1 MLTKLAQ
8 SIEFYR
14 MSKIKLIFSSY
25 LSYFLAISLLLVW
38 SMPILYLFTAFDGE
52 SSTAWKHISE
62 NLLFDYTLGSLKMLF
77 GVSLGVLFLGVP
89 TAWLVSTTDF
99 FWRKFFEWALVLPL
113 AIPAYI
119 LAYTYAATLSY
130 TGGVGIFLREMGL
143 PSVPIMSDFG
153 GVFILTLALY
163 PYVYAVSKTAFSN
176 QLGSVW
182 EASKM
187 LGKSS
192 IYTFFKVVLP
202 LARPFIF
209 GGLLLVMME
218 VLNEYGTFKYYGIQ
232 TFTTGIFSAWAKF
245 GDVKAALRLALCLLG
260 VIVFLVIVEKN
271 QRGRMAFSDDKN
283 TAQMPRKKL
292 GFYQQ
297 ILAFSFCSLIFCF
310 AFGFPVLQLLFW
322 TVKEFQDK
330 GLSKVLNEE
339 IYQLVSHTV
348 TLAFL
353 SAFVVVI
360 VAILLGLFQKQIHQ
374 LSKNYS
380 FNLVVGGDTNNGKVV
395 DGDTDNGRELDKSN
409 SYSKNKKFNKLNYY
423 DFIHSI
429 KNYPFSLFFQ
439 KSISRIAT
447 MGYAVPGAVIA
458 VGVLGVFL
466 WIDKKLYSFLLDNFD
481 IKIGLFI
488 SGTVISLIYAYS
500 VRFLSVGFQ
509 PIESQLIKIGNSLE
523 SASRMLGKNSVQTF
537 FKITLPLLRP
547 AMLTALLLVFV
558 DVSKEL
564 PLTLILRPFNYDT
577 LATKAYELA
586 DQEFVAQSALPA
598 LLIILISLLPAI
610 LLSQISKKRGK
621 GK

>member
-1 MLTKLAQ
+1 MQ
-8 SIEFYR
+8 
-14 MSKIKLIFSSY
+14 KIKSIFFSF

-38 SMPILYLFTAFDGE
+38 SMPILYLFTAFDFGQNSE
-52 SSTAWKHISE
+52 VSTAWKHISE
-62 NLLFDYTLGSLKMLF
+62 NLLVDYTFGSLKMLF

-89 TAWLVSTTDF
+89 TAWLISTTDF
-99 FWRKFFEWALVLPL
+99 FGRKFFEWALVLPL

-130 TGGVGIFLREMGL
+130 TGGVGIFLREHSL
-143 PSVPIMSDFG
+143 PSIPIMSDFG
-153 GVFILTLALY
+153 GIFILSLALY

-192 IYTFFKVVLP
+192 FYTFFKIVLP

-209 GGLLLVMME
+209 GGLLLAMME

-245 GDVKAALRLALCLLG
+245 GDIKAALKLALCLLG
-260 VIVFLVIVEKN
+260 MIIFLVILEKN

-283 TAQMPRKKL
+283 TAPMPRKKL
-292 GFYQQ
+292 NLYQQ
-297 ILAFSFCSLIFCF
+297 ILVFIFCSLIFCF
-310 AFGFPVLQLLFW
+310 AFAFPVLQLLFW
-322 TVKEFQDK
+322 TFREIEVKGISEVINTEVYN
-330 GLSKVLNEE
+330 LA
-339 IYQLVSHTV
+339 SHTLTV
-348 TLAFL
+348 SFL

-360 VAILLGLFQKQIHQ
+360 VAILLGLFQKRISK

-380 FNLVVGGDTNNGKVV
+380 NVVISGDK
-395 DGDTDNGRELDKSN
+395 GRR
-409 SYSKNKKFNKLNYY
+409 NKKFNKLNYY
-423 DFIHSI
+423 SFIRSF
-429 KNYPFSLFFQ
+429 KNYPFTVLFQ
-439 KSISRIAT
+439 KSVSQMAT

-481 IKIGLFI
+481 IKIGLFV

-509 PIESQLIKIGNSLE
+509 PIESQLIKIGDSLE
-523 SASRMLGKNSVQTF
+523 SASRMLGKNAMQTF
-537 FKITLPLLRP
+537 FKITFPLLRP

-610 LLSQISKKRGK
+610 LLSRIGKRK
-621 GK
+621 

>member
-1 MLTKLAQ
+1 
-8 SIEFYR
+8 
-14 MSKIKLIFSSY
+14 MSKIKAIFSSF
-25 LSYFLAISLLLVW
+25 LSYFLVIGLLLVW

-52 SSTAWKHISE
+52 ESRAWHHISE
-62 NLLFDYTLGSLKMLF
+62 NLLLDYTLGSLKMVF

-89 TAWLVSTTDF
+89 TAWLVATTDF
-99 FWRKFFEWALVLPL
+99 FVRKFFEWALVLPL

-119 LAYTYAATLSY
+119 LAYTYATTLSY
-130 TGGVGIFLREMGL
+130 TGGVGIFLRENSL

-153 GVFILTLALY
+153 GIFILSLALY

-192 IYTFFKVVLP
+192 FYTFFKVVLP

-209 GGLLLVMME
+209 GGLFLAMME

-260 VIVFLVIVEKN
+260 VIIFLVILEKN

-283 TAQMPRKKL
+283 TTQLPRKKL
-292 GFYQQ
+292 RFAQQ
-297 ILAFSFCSLIFCF
+297 IFAFSFCALLFCF

-322 TVKEFQDK
+322 TFKEIEIK
-330 GLSKVLNEE
+330 GLSEVLNEE
-339 IYQLVSHTV
+339 IYNLASHTI

-353 SAFVVVI
+353 SAFVVVS
-360 VAILLGLFQKQIHQ
+360 VAILLGLFQKRISS
-374 LSKNYS
+374 LS
-380 FNLVVGGDTNNGKVV
+380 VVSGDTNNGRKW
-395 DGDTDNGRELDKSN
+395 S
-409 SYSKNKKFNKLNYY
+409 LN
-423 DFIHSI
+423 SI
-429 KNYPFSLFFQ
+429 KNYPFSLLFQ

-466 WIDKKLYSFLLDNFD
+466 WIDKKLYSFVLSTFD
-481 IKIGLFI
+481 IKIGLFV
-488 SGTVISLIYAYS
+488 SGTVVSLIYAYA

-509 PIESQLIKIGNSLE
+509 PIESQLIKIGNSFE
-523 SASRMLGKNSVQTF
+523 AASRMLGKNSIQTF

-610 LLSQISKKRGK
+610 LLSRIGKRK
-621 GK
+621 

>member
-1 MLTKLAQ
+1 
-8 SIEFYR
+8 
-14 MSKIKLIFSSY
+14 MSKIKSIFSSF
-25 LSYFLAISLLLVW
+25 LSYFLVIGLLLVW

-52 SSTAWKHISE
+52 SSTAWNHIAK
-62 NLLFDYTLGSLKMLF
+62 NLLLDYTLGSLKMLF
-77 GVSLGVLFLGVP
+77 GVSVGVLFFGVP

-99 FWRKFFEWALVLPL
+99 FGRKFFEWALVLPL

-130 TGGVGIFLREMGL
+130 TGGVGIFLRENDL
-143 PSVPIMSDFG
+143 PSVQIMSDFG
-153 GVFILTLALY
+153 GVFILSLALY

-192 IYTFFKVVLP
+192 FYTFFKVVLP

-209 GGLLLVMME
+209 GGLFLVLME

-260 VIVFLVIVEKN
+260 VIVFLVILEKK
-271 QRGRMAFSDDKN
+271 QRGRMGFSDDKN

-292 GFYQQ
+292 SFYQQ
-297 ILAFSFCSLIFCF
+297 TLALIFCSFIFCF
-310 AFGFPVLQLLFW
+310 AFGFPVLQLIFW

-330 GLSKVLNEE
+330 GISEVLNQE
-339 IYQLVSHTV
+339 IYDLASHTI

-360 VAILLGLFQKQIHQ
+360 VAILLGLFQKRINSLH
-374 LSKNYS
+374 
-380 FNLVVGGDTNNGKVV
+380 VVGGDTNNGRRGSVFV
-395 DGDTDNGRELDKSN
+395 SGDNGRGNDN
-409 SYSKNKKFNKLNYY
+409 NNGKKINYY
-423 DFIHSI
+423 SFIRYI

-466 WIDKKLYSFLLDNFD
+466 WIDKKLYSFLLNNFD
-481 IKIGLFI
+481 IKIGLFV
-488 SGTVISLIYAYS
+488 SGTVVSLIYAYS

-509 PIESQLIKIGNSLE
+509 PVESQLIKIGSSLE
-523 SASRMLGKNSVQTF
+523 SASKMLGKNSTQTF

-598 LLIILISLLPAI
+598 LLIILVSLLPAI
-610 LLSQISKKRGK
+610 LLSQVSKKKKLPNTIKK

>member
-1 MLTKLAQ
+1 
-8 SIEFYR
+8 
-14 MSKIKLIFSSY
+14 
-25 LSYFLAISLLLVW
+25 
-38 SMPILYLFTAFDGE
+38 MPILYLFTAFDTAFDFGE
-52 SSTAWKHISE
+52 NNEVSTAWKHISE
-62 NLLFDYTLGSLKMLF
+62 NLLLDYTFGSFKMLL
-77 GVSLGVLFLGVP
+77 GVGLGVLFLGLP
-89 TAWLVSTTDF
+89 TAWLVSTTNF
-99 FWRKFFEWALVLPL
+99 FGRKFFEWSLVLPL

-130 TGGVGIFLREMGL
+130 TGGVGIFLRENGL
-143 PSVPIMSDFG
+143 PSVSIMSDLG
-153 GVFILTLALY
+153 GIFIMALALY
-163 PYVYAVSKTAFSN
+163 PYIYAVSKTAFSN

-192 IYTFFKVVLP
+192 FYTFFKVVLP

-245 GDVKAALRLALCLLG
+245 GDVKAALKLALCLLG
-260 VIVFLVIVEKN
+260 IIVFLVILEKN

-283 TAQMPRKKL
+283 TIQMPRKRL
-292 GFYQQ
+292 NSYQQ
-297 ILAFSFCSLIFCF
+297 IFAFLYCTLIFCF

-322 TVKEFQDK
+322 TIKEFEDK
-330 GLSKVLNEE
+330 GISEILNKE
-339 IYQLVSHTV
+339 IYNLASHTI
-348 TLAFL
+348 TLSLL

-360 VAILLGLFQKQIHQ
+360 VAILLGLYQKRIGLRAAYGNTSNNNKHFE
-374 LSKNYS
+374 N
-380 FNLVVGGDTNNGKVV
+380 TNNGK
-395 DGDTDNGRELDKSN
+395 TFYKSN
-409 SYSKNKKFNKLNYY
+409 YY
-423 DFIHSI
+423 GFLRSI
-429 KNYPFSLFFQ
+429 KNYPFSSLFQ
-439 KSISRIAT
+439 QSISKIAT

-466 WIDKKLYSFLLDNFD
+466 WIDKKLHSFLLDNFD
-481 IKIGLFI
+481 MQLGLFV

-523 SASRMLGKNSVQTF
+523 LASRMLGKNTTQTF
-537 FKITLPLLRP
+537 FKITFPLLRP

-610 LLSQISKKRGK
+610 LLSRIGKRK
-621 GK
+621 

>member
-1 MLTKLAQ
+1 
-8 SIEFYR
+8 
-14 MSKIKLIFSSY
+14 MSKIKAIFSSF
-25 LSYFLAISLLLVW
+25 LSYFLVIGLLLVW
-38 SMPILYLFTAFDGE
+38 SMPILYLFTAFDFGGNGE
-52 SSTAWKHISE
+52 SSIAWKHISE
-62 NLLFDYTLGSLKMLF
+62 NLLVDYTLGSLKMLF
-77 GVSLGVLFLGVP
+77 GVSFGVLFFGVP

-99 FWRKFFEWALVLPL
+99 FGRKFFEWALVLPL

-130 TGGVGIFLREMGL
+130 TGGVGIFLREMSL

-153 GVFILTLALY
+153 GIFILSLALY

-192 IYTFFKVVLP
+192 FYTFFKVVLP

-209 GGLLLVMME
+209 GGLFLVMME

-260 VIVFLVIVEKN
+260 VIVFLVILEKN

-292 GFYQQ
+292 NFYQQ
-297 ILAFSFCSLIFCF
+297 FFAFSFCTLIFCF
-310 AFGFPVLQLLFW
+310 AFGFPVLQLIFW
-322 TVKEFQDK
+322 TIKEFQDK
-330 GLSKVLNEE
+330 GLSEVLNEE
-339 IYQLVSHTV
+339 IYQLASHTV

-360 VAILLGLFQKQIHQ
+360 VAILLGLFQKRISN
-374 LSKNYS
+374 LRVASGDNSKR
-380 FNLVVGGDTNNGKVV
+380 F
-395 DGDTDNGRELDKSN
+395 
-409 SYSKNKKFNKLNYY
+409 KFN
-423 DFIHSI
+423 SI

-466 WIDKKLYSFLLDNFD
+466 WIDKKLYSFVFSTFD
-481 IKIGLFI
+481 IKIGLFV

-523 SASRMLGKNSVQTF
+523 SASRMLGKNSIQTF

-610 LLSQISKKRGK
+610 LLSKIGKKK
-621 GK
+621 

>member
-1 MLTKLAQ
+1 MQ
-8 SIEFYR
+8 
-14 MSKIKLIFSSY
+14 KIKSIFFPL

-38 SMPILYLFTAFDGE
+38 SMPILYLFTAFDGDE
-52 SSTAWKHISE
+52 STAWKHISE
-62 NLLFDYTLGSLKMLF
+62 NLLVDYTLGSLKMLF
-77 GVSLGVLFLGVP
+77 GISLGVLFLGVP

-99 FWRKFFEWALVLPL
+99 FGRKFFEWALVLPL

-130 TGGVGIFLREMGL
+130 TGGVGIFLRENDL
-143 PSVPIMSDFG
+143 PSIPIMSDFG
-153 GVFILTLALY
+153 GIFIMSLALY

-192 IYTFFKVVLP
+192 FYTFFKVVLP

-245 GDVKAALRLALCLLG
+245 GDVKAALKLALCLLG
-260 VIVFLVIVEKN
+260 LIVLLVILEKN

-283 TAQMPRKKL
+283 TAPMPRKKL
-292 GFYQQ
+292 NLYQQ
-297 ILAFSFCSLIFCF
+297 ILVFTFCSLIFCF
-310 AFGFPVLQLLFW
+310 AFAFPVLQLLFW
-322 TVKEFQDK
+322 TVRKIEVK
-330 GLSKVLNEE
+330 GIGEVINKE
-339 IYQLVSHTV
+339 IYLLASHTV

-353 SAFVVVI
+353 SAFLVVI
-360 VAILLGLFQKQIHQ
+360 VAILLGLFQKRISS
-374 LSKNYS
+374 LY
-380 FNLVVGGDTNNGKVV
+380 VVGGDTNNG
-395 DGDTDNGRELDKSN
+395 RS
-409 SYSKNKKFNKLNYY
+409 KLN
-423 DFIHSI
+423 SI

-439 KSISRIAT
+439 KTISQIAT

-466 WIDKKLYSFLLDNFD
+466 WIDKKLYSFLFSTFD
-481 IKIGLFI
+481 IKIGLFV

-509 PIESQLIKIGNSLE
+509 PIESQLIKIGDSLE
-523 SASRMLGKNSVQTF
+523 SASRMLGKNATQTF
-537 FKITLPLLRP
+537 FKITFPLLRP

-610 LLSQISKKRGK
+610 LLSRIGKKK
-621 GK
+621 

>member
-1 MLTKLAQ
+1 MLTKLAK

-14 MSKIKLIFSSY
+14 KYLVMPKLKSIFSFFSSY

-38 SMPILYLFTAFDGE
+38 SMPILYLFTAFDFGGNGE
-52 SSTAWKHISE
+52 ESTAWKHISE
-62 NLLFDYTLGSLKMLF
+62 NLLLDYTLGSLKMLF
-77 GVSLGVLFLGVP
+77 GVSVGVLVFGVP

-99 FWRKFFEWALVLPL
+99 FGRKFFEWALVLPL

-130 TGGVGIFLREMGL
+130 TGGIGIFLREMGL

-192 IYTFFKVVLP
+192 FYTFFKVVLP

-245 GDVKAALRLALCLLG
+245 GDVKAALKLALCLLG
-260 VIVFLVIVEKN
+260 GIVFLVILEKN

-292 GFYQQ
+292 NFYQQ
-297 ILAFSFCSLIFCF
+297 ILAFCFCTLIFCF
-310 AFGFPVLQLLFW
+310 AFAFPVLQLLIW
-322 TVKEFQDK
+322 TFKEIEIK
-330 GLSKVLNEE
+330 GISEVLNEE
-339 IYQLVSHTV
+339 IYNLASHTV
-348 TLAFL
+348 ILAFL

-360 VAILLGLFQKQIHQ
+360 VAILLGLFQKRISG
-374 LSKNYS
+374 LD
-380 FNLVVGGDTNNGKVV
+380 VVGGDTDNGK
-395 DGDTDNGRELDKSN
+395 
-409 SYSKNKKFNKLNYY
+409 KKG
-423 DFIHSI
+423 FIYFI

-439 KSISRIAT
+439 KMISRIAT

-466 WIDKKLYSFLLDNFD
+466 WIDKKLYSFLLNNFD
-481 IKIGLFI
+481 IKIGLFV
-488 SGTVISLIYAYS
+488 SGTVISLIYAYA

-509 PIESQLIKIGNSLE
+509 PIESQLLKIGSSLE
-523 SASRMLGKNSVQTF
+523 SASRMLGKNSTQTF
-537 FKITLPLLRP
+537 FKITFPLLRP

-610 LLSQISKKRGK
+610 LLSRVGKKK
-621 GK
+621 

>member
-1 MLTKLAQ
+1 
-8 SIEFYR
+8 
-14 MSKIKLIFSSY
+14 
-25 LSYFLAISLLLVW
+25 
-38 SMPILYLFTAFDGE
+38 MPILYLFTAFDGE
-52 SSTAWKHISE
+52 SSTAWNHIAK
-62 NLLFDYTLGSLKMLF
+62 NLLLDYTLGSLKMLL
-77 GVSLGVLFLGVP
+77 GVSIGVLLLGVP

-99 FWRKFFEWALVLPL
+99 FGRRFFQWSLVLPL

-119 LAYTYAATLSY
+119 LAYTYAASLSY
-130 TGGVGIFLREMGL
+130 TGAVGIFLRENGL
-143 PSVPIMSDFG
+143 PSIPIMSDFG
-153 GVFILTLALY
+153 GIFILSLALY
-163 PYVYAVSKTAFSN
+163 PYVYAVSRTAFSN

-192 IYTFFKVVLP
+192 FYTFFKVVLP

-245 GDVKAALRLALCLLG
+245 GDVKAALRLALCLFGGIIL
-260 VIVFLVIVEKN
+260 LVALERN

-283 TAQMPRKKL
+283 TTPMPRKKL
-292 GFYQQ
+292 GFVWQ
-297 ILAFSFCSLIFCF
+297 ILAFSFCLLVFCL
-310 AFGFPVLQLLFW
+310 AFGFPVLQLIFW
-322 TVKEFQDK
+322 TIKEFQDK
-330 GLSKVLNEE
+330 GIDKVLNEE
-339 IYQLVSHTV
+339 IYNLISHTI
-348 TLAFL
+348 TLSFL
-353 SAFVVVI
+353 SAFVVLV
-360 VAILLGLFQKQIHQ
+360 VAILLGLFQKKN
-374 LSKNYS
+374 KNYI
-380 FNLVVGGDTNNGKVV
+380 VGGEV
-395 DGDTDNGRELDKSN
+395 
-409 SYSKNKKFNKLNYY
+409 KNRTVSRLQANTTKF
-423 DFIHSI
+423 
-429 KNYPFSLFFQ
+429 
-439 KSISRIAT
+439 ISRIAT

-466 WIDKKLYSFLLDNFD
+466 WIDKKLYSFLLNSFD
-481 IKIGLFI
+481 IKVGLLI

-500 VRFLSVGFQ
+500 VRFLAVGAQ
-509 PIESQLIKIGNSLE
+509 PIESQLLKIGNSLE
-523 SASRMLGKNSVQTF
+523 AASRMLGKNAIQTF

-610 LLSQISKKRGK
+610 LLSKIGRKK
-621 GK
+621 

>member
-1 MLTKLAQ
+1 MQ
-8 SIEFYR
+8 
-14 MSKIKLIFSSY
+14 KIKSIFSSS
-25 LSYFLAISLLLVW
+25 LSYFLVIALLLVW

-62 NLLFDYTLGSLKMLF
+62 NLLLDYTLGSFKMLF
-77 GVSLGVLFLGVP
+77 GVSLGVLFFGVP
-89 TAWLVSTTDF
+89 TAWLVSTTHF
-99 FWRKFFEWALVLPL
+99 FGRKFFEWALVLPL

-143 PSVPIMSDFG
+143 PSVSIMSDFG
-153 GVFILTLALY
+153 GIFILALALY
-163 PYVYAVSKTAFSN
+163 PYVYAVTKTAFSN

-192 IYTFFKVVLP
+192 FYTFFKIVLP

-209 GGLLLVMME
+209 GGLFLVTME

-260 VIVFLVIVEKN
+260 VIVFLVILEKN

-292 GFYQQ
+292 NLYQQ

-310 AFGFPVLQLLFW
+310 AFGFPVVQLLFW
-322 TVKEFQDK
+322 TVKEFQAK
-330 GLSKVLNEE
+330 GISEVLNQE
-339 IYQLVSHTV
+339 IYDLASHTV

-353 SAFVVVI
+353 SAFVVVV
-360 VAILLGLFQKQIHQ
+360 VAILLGLFQKRISS
-374 LSKNYS
+374 LS
-380 FNLVVGGDTNNGKVV
+380 VVGGDTDNGK
-395 DGDTDNGRELDKSN
+395 
-409 SYSKNKKFNKLNYY
+409 KKINLAF
-423 DFIHSI
+423 I
-429 KNYPFSLFFQ
+429 KNYPFSLLFQ

-466 WIDKKLYSFLLDNFD
+466 WIDKKLYSFVLSTFD

-488 SGTVISLIYAYS
+488 SGTVVSLIYAYS

-509 PIESQLIKIGNSLE
+509 PIESQLLKIGNSLE
-523 SASRMLGKNSVQTF
+523 SASRMLGKNSTQTF

-610 LLSQISKKRGK
+610 LLSQISKKK
-621 GK
+621 

>member
-1 MLTKLAQ
+1 
-8 SIEFYR
+8 
-14 MSKIKLIFSSY
+14 
-25 LSYFLAISLLLVW
+25 
-38 SMPILYLFTAFDGE
+38 MPILYLFTAFDGE

-62 NLLFDYTLGSLKMLF
+62 NLLLDYTLGSLKMLF
-77 GVSLGVLFLGVP
+77 GVSLGVILFGIP

-99 FWRKFFEWALVLPL
+99 FGRKFFEWALVLPL

-119 LAYTYAATLSY
+119 LAYTYSATLSY
-130 TGGVGIFLREMGL
+130 TGGVGIFLRENNF
-143 PSVPIMSDFG
+143 PSIPIMSDFG
-153 GVFILTLALY
+153 GVFILSLALY
-163 PYVYAVSKTAFSN
+163 PYIFAVSRTAFSN

-192 IYTFFKVVLP
+192 FYTFFKVVLP
-202 LARPFIF
+202 LARPFVF

-260 VIVFLVIVEKN
+260 MIVFLVILEKN

-283 TAQMPRKKL
+283 TTPMPRKKL
-292 GFYQQ
+292 NFYWQ
-297 ILAFSFCSLIFCF
+297 ILAFSFCAFVFCF
-310 AFGFPVLQLLFW
+310 AFGFPVLQLIFW
-322 TVKEFQDK
+322 TIKEFQDK
-330 GLSKVLNEE
+330 GFNEVMNEE
-339 IYQLVSHTV
+339 IYNLASHTII
-348 TLAFL
+348 LAAS

-360 VAILLGLFQKQIHQ
+360 VAILLSLFQKRINF
-374 LSKNYS
+374 LSTRYS
-380 FNLVVGGDTNNGKVV
+380 SNLLKKGFNF
-395 DGDTDNGRELDKSN
+395 R
-409 SYSKNKKFNKLNYY
+409 
-423 DFIHSI
+423 SI

-439 KSISRIAT
+439 KSISKIAT

-466 WIDKKLYSFLLDNFD
+466 WIDKKLYSFLLNNFD
-481 IKIGLFI
+481 IKIGLFV

-500 VRFLSVGFQ
+500 VRFLAVGFQ

-598 LLIILISLLPAI
+598 LLIIFISLLPAI
-610 LLSQISKKRGK
+610 LLSQINKDKNKKK
-621 GK
+621 

>member
-1 MLTKLAQ
+1 
-8 SIEFYR
+8 
-14 MSKIKLIFSSY
+14 MSKIKSIFSSY
-25 LSYFLAISLLLVW
+25 LSYFLAIFLLLVW

-62 NLLFDYTLGSLKMLF
+62 NLLLDYTLGSLKMLF
-77 GVSLGVLFLGVP
+77 GVSLGVILFGIP

-99 FWRKFFEWALVLPL
+99 FGRKFFEWALVLPL

-119 LAYTYAATLSY
+119 LAYTYSATLSY
-130 TGGVGIFLREMGL
+130 TGGVGIFLRENNF
-143 PSVPIMSDFG
+143 PSIPIMSDFG
-153 GVFILTLALY
+153 GVFILSLALY
-163 PYVYAVSKTAFSN
+163 PYIFAVSRTAFSN

-192 IYTFFKVVLP
+192 FYTFFKVVLP
-202 LARPFIF
+202 LARPFVF

-260 VIVFLVIVEKN
+260 MIVFLVILEKN

-283 TAQMPRKKL
+283 TTPMPRKKL
-292 GFYQQ
+292 NFYWQ
-297 ILAFSFCSLIFCF
+297 ILAFSFCAFVFCF
-310 AFGFPVLQLLFW
+310 AFGFPVLQLIFW
-322 TVKEFQDK
+322 TIKEFQDK
-330 GLSKVLNEE
+330 GFNEVMNEE
-339 IYQLVSHTV
+339 IYNLASHTII
-348 TLAFL
+348 LAAS

-360 VAILLGLFQKQIHQ
+360 VAILLSLFQKRINF
-374 LSKNYS
+374 LSTRYS
-380 FNLVVGGDTNNGKVV
+380 SNLLKKGFNF
-395 DGDTDNGRELDKSN
+395 R
-409 SYSKNKKFNKLNYY
+409 
-423 DFIHSI
+423 SI

-439 KSISRIAT
+439 KSISKIAT

-466 WIDKKLYSFLLDNFD
+466 WIDKKLYSFLLNNFD
-481 IKIGLFI
+481 IKIGLFV

-500 VRFLSVGFQ
+500 VRFLAVGFQ

-598 LLIILISLLPAI
+598 LLIIFISLLPAI
-610 LLSQISKKRGK
+610 LLSQINKDKNKKK
-621 GK
+621 

>member
-1 MLTKLAQ
+1 MQ
-8 SIEFYR
+8 
-14 MSKIKLIFSSY
+14 KIKSIFFSF

-38 SMPILYLFTAFDGE
+38 SMPILYLFTAFDFGQNAE
-52 SSTAWKHISE
+52 PSTAWKHISE
-62 NLLFDYTLGSLKMLF
+62 NLLLDYTLGSLKMLF

-99 FWRKFFEWALVLPL
+99 FGRKFFEWALVLPL

-130 TGGVGIFLREMGL
+130 TGGVGIFLREHSL
-143 PSVPIMSDFG
+143 PSIPIMSDFG
-153 GVFILTLALY
+153 GVFILSLALY

-192 IYTFFKVVLP
+192 FYTFFRVVLP

-245 GDVKAALRLALCLLG
+245 GDVKAALKLALCLLG
-260 VIVFLVIVEKN
+260 LIVFLVILEKN

-283 TAQMPRKKL
+283 TAPMPRKRL
-292 GFYQQ
+292 NSYQQ
-297 ILAFSFCSLIFCF
+297 ILVFIFCSLIFCF
-310 AFGFPVLQLLFW
+310 AFAFPVLQLLFW
-322 TVKEFQDK
+322 TFREINVKGISEVINK
-330 GLSKVLNEE
+330 E
-339 IYQLVSHTV
+339 IYSLASHTLTV
-348 TLAFL
+348 CLL
-353 SAFVVVI
+353 SACVVVI
-360 VAILLGLFQKQIHQ
+360 VAILLGLFQKQINK
-374 LSKNYS
+374 LSKNYP
-380 FNLVVGGDTNNGKVV
+380 
-395 DGDTDNGRELDKSN
+395 
-409 SYSKNKKFNKLNYY
+409 SKIRNKEFNKLNYY
-423 DFIHSI
+423 SFIRSI
-429 KNYPFSLFFQ
+429 KKYPFSLLFQ
-439 KSISRIAT
+439 KSISQIAT

-466 WIDKKLYSFLLDNFD
+466 WIDKKLYSFVLDNYN
-481 IKIGLFI
+481 IKIGLFV

-509 PIESQLIKIGNSLE
+509 PIESQLIKIGDSLE
-523 SASRMLGKNSVQTF
+523 SASRMLGKNATQTF
-537 FKITLPLLRP
+537 FKITFPLLRP

-586 DQEFVAQSALPA
+586 NQEFVAQSALPS

-610 LLSQISKKRGK
+610 LLSRIGKRKK
-621 GK
+621 

>member
-1 MLTKLAQ
+1 
-8 SIEFYR
+8 
-14 MSKIKLIFSSY
+14 MSKIKTIFSSF
-25 LSYFLAISLLLVW
+25 LSYFLVIGLLVVW
-38 SMPILYLFTAFDGE
+38 SMPILYLFTAFDFGE
-52 SSTAWKHISE
+52 NAETSTAWKHISE
-62 NLLFDYTLGSLKMLF
+62 NLLLDYTLGSLKMLF
-77 GVSLGVLFLGVP
+77 GVSLGVLFLGLP

-99 FWRKFFEWALVLPL
+99 LGRKFFEWALVLPL

-130 TGGVGIFLREMGL
+130 TGGVGIFLRENGL
-143 PSVPIMSDFG
+143 PSIDIMSDFG
-153 GVFILTLALY
+153 GIFILSLALY

-192 IYTFFKVVLP
+192 FYTFFKVVLP

-232 TFTTGIFSAWAKF
+232 TFTTGIFGAWAKF

-260 VIVFLVIVEKN
+260 LIVFLVILEKN

-292 GFYQQ
+292 NVYQQ

-310 AFGFPVLQLLFW
+310 AFGFPVLQLIFW

-330 GLSKVLNEE
+330 GMSEVLNEE
-339 IYQLVSHTV
+339 IYNLAAHTI

-360 VAILLGLFQKQIHQ
+360 VAILLGLFQKRI
-374 LSKNYS
+374 N
-380 FNLVVGGDTNNGKVV
+380 NLGVVGGYTNNGKK
-395 DGDTDNGRELDKSN
+395 GF
-409 SYSKNKKFNKLNYY
+409 KFN
-423 DFIHSI
+423 SI

-466 WIDKKLYSFLLDNFD
+466 WIDKKLYAFLLDNFD
-481 IKIGLFI
+481 IKIGLFV

-523 SASRMLGKNSVQTF
+523 SASRMLGKNSIQTF

-610 LLSQISKKRGK
+610 LLSRIGKKK
-621 GK
+621 

>member
-1 MLTKLAQ
+1 
-8 SIEFYR
+8 
-14 MSKIKLIFSSY
+14 MSKIKSIFSSF
-25 LSYFLAISLLLVW
+25 LSYFLVIGLLLVW

-52 SSTAWKHISE
+52 SSTAWNHIAK
-62 NLLFDYTLGSLKMLF
+62 NLLADYALGSLKMLF
-77 GVSLGVLFLGVP
+77 GVSLGVLFFGVP

-99 FWRKFFEWALVLPL
+99 FGRKFFEWSLVLPL

-130 TGGVGIFLREMGL
+130 TGGVGIFLRENNL
-143 PSVPIMSDFG
+143 PSVQIMSDFG
-153 GVFILTLALY
+153 GIFILSLALY
-163 PYVYAVSKTAFSN
+163 PYVYAVSRTAFSN

-192 IYTFFKVVLP
+192 FQTFFKIVLP

-260 VIVFLVIVEKN
+260 IIIFLVILEKN

-292 GFYQQ
+292 GFLQQ
-297 ILAFSFCSLIFCF
+297 ILAFCFCGLIFCF
-310 AFGFPVLQLLFW
+310 AFAFPVLQLIFW
-322 TVKEFQDK
+322 TIKEFQDK
-330 GLSKVLNEE
+330 GTGEVLNKE
-339 IYQLVSHTV
+339 IYNLASHTV

-353 SAFVVVI
+353 SAFVVVVI
-360 VAILLGLFQKQIHQ
+360 AILLGLSQKRINS
-374 LSKNYS
+374 LS
-380 FNLVVGGDTNNGKVV
+380 VVGGNTKN
-395 DGDTDNGRELDKSN
+395 DKGF
-409 SYSKNKKFNKLNYY
+409 KFN
-423 DFIHSI
+423 SI
-429 KNYPFSLFFQ
+429 KNYPFSLLFQ
-439 KSISRIAT
+439 KSISRIVT

-481 IKIGLFI
+481 IKIGLVV
-488 SGTVISLIYAYS
+488 SGTVVSLIYAYS
-500 VRFLSVGFQ
+500 VRFLAVGSQ

-523 SASRMLGKNSVQTF
+523 SASRMLGKNSTQTF

-598 LLIILISLLPAI
+598 LLIILISVLPAI
-610 LLSQISKKRGK
+610 LLSQISKEYKK
-621 GK
+621 

>member
-1 MLTKLAQ
+1 MP
-8 SIEFYR
+8 
-14 MSKIKLIFSSY
+14 KIKSIFSSY
-25 LSYFLAISLLLVW
+25 LSYFLAILLLLVW

-52 SSTAWKHISE
+52 SSTAWNHISE

-89 TAWLVSTTDF
+89 TAWLVSTTHF
-99 FWRKFFEWALVLPL
+99 FGRKFFEWALVLPL

-130 TGGVGIFLREMGL
+130 TGGVGIFLRENNL
-143 PSVPIMSDFG
+143 LSIDIMSDFG
-153 GVFILTLALY
+153 GIFILSLALY

-192 IYTFFKVVLP
+192 FYTFFKVVLP

-260 VIVFLVIVEKN
+260 VIVFLVILEKN

-292 GFYQQ
+292 NFSQQ
-297 ILAFSFCSLIFCF
+297 IFAFSFCSLIFCF

-322 TVKEFQDK
+322 TIKEFQDK
-330 GLSKVLNEE
+330 GMSEVLNEE
-339 IYQLVSHTV
+339 IYQLTSHTI

-360 VAILLGLFQKQIHQ
+360 VAILLGLFQKRIN
-374 LSKNYS
+374 NYS
-380 FNLVVGGDTNNGKVV
+380 NVAREDTSNGK
-395 DGDTDNGRELDKSN
+395 GFKYN
-409 SYSKNKKFNKLNYY
+409 
-423 DFIHSI
+423 SI
-429 KNYPFSLFFQ
+429 KNYPFSLFLQ

-466 WIDKKLYSFLLDNFD
+466 WIDKKLYSFFFSTFD
-481 IKIGLFI
+481 IKIGLFV
-488 SGTVISLIYAYS
+488 SGTVISLIYAYA

-509 PIESQLIKIGNSLE
+509 PIESQLLKIGNSFE
-523 SASRMLGKNSVQTF
+523 AASRMLGKNSIQTF

-610 LLSQISKKRGK
+610 LLSRIGK
-621 GK
+621 NK

>member
-1 MLTKLAQ
+1 
-8 SIEFYR
+8 
-14 MSKIKLIFSSY
+14 MSKIKSIFSSY

-38 SMPILYLFTAFDGE
+38 SMPILYLFTAFDFGGNGE

-62 NLLFDYTLGSLKMLF
+62 NLLVDYTLGSLKMLF
-77 GVSLGVLFLGVP
+77 GVSLGVLFFGVP

-99 FWRKFFEWALVLPL
+99 FGRKFFEWALVLPL

-130 TGGVGIFLREMGL
+130 TGGVGIFLRENGL

-192 IYTFFKVVLP
+192 FYTFFKVVLP

-260 VIVFLVIVEKN
+260 VIVFLVILEKN

-292 GFYQQ
+292 NVYQQ
-297 ILAFSFCSLIFCF
+297 IFAFIFCGIIFCF
-310 AFGFPVLQLLFW
+310 AFAFPVLQLLFW
-322 TVKEFQDK
+322 TFKEIEIK
-330 GLSKVLNEE
+330 GISEVLNEE
-339 IYQLVSHTV
+339 IYNLASHTI

-360 VAILLGLFQKQIHQ
+360 VAILLGLFQKRISG
-374 LSKNYS
+374 LY
-380 FNLVVGGDTNNGKVV
+380 VVG
-395 DGDTDNGRELDKSN
+395 GDTDNGRS
-409 SYSKNKKFNKLNYY
+409 KLN
-423 DFIHSI
+423 SI

-439 KSISRIAT
+439 KTISKIAT

-481 IKIGLFI
+481 IKIGLFV

-523 SASRMLGKNSVQTF
+523 SASRMLGKNAVQTF
-537 FKITLPLLRP
+537 FKITFPLLRP

-610 LLSQISKKRGK
+610 LLSRIGKKK
-621 GK
+621 